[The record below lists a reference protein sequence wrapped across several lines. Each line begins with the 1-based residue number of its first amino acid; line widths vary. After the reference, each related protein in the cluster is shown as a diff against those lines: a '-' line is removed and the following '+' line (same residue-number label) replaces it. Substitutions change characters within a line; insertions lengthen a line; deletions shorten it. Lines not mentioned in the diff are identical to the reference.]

1 MRKIKYLGFLLIVL
15 ILSVYN
21 VKAVTIQEAIDE
33 AGAGVTFKLDKE
45 YQENLTIGSGK
56 KVILDLN
63 GNILRGNISINGGEL
78 TINDSTNNGKI
89 ITTNNIGVSNGKLT
103 LNGGNIESSNYAIY
117 GLNGS
122 LITING
128 GSITAK
134 NDWACLGSN
143 NTTGDAEFV
152 INGGTLNANY
162 QTVYIANPIG
172 LTINGGTLNGGI
184 AMRMGKLTITGGT
197 INATKTGSFDN
208 IKDYYSLGDGFAWT
222 ADAIHF
228 MGGTYTTNS
237 SKGNSL
243 EVNITGGN
251 INVENGLGSAV
262 VVYDIGKVSQN
273 ITVNISKDAKLV
285 TNATSRGSFDV
296 MNLEDI
302 GVTNPKTGYGVY
314 SGNVKTNIMGGVYS
328 DEPAPELIPD
338 KYEAYEVLEGNN
350 KGSYIVASES
360 EINDVASSKSIKEE
374 DVNTDEV
381 SLIEK
386 EIKDKYN
393 FAGYYDVSVVKT
405 TSDGDVV
412 GYVSEADKP
421 VEVVFDIPSDLP
433 KVKSGYV
440 RKYFVIRVHDGKTT
454 VIDDVKDNGN
464 GTVTFKSDKFSTYA
478 LAYNDVVKTVSSP
491 NTFDGITI
499 YLFTIL
505 VSFVLLAISSLV
517 FNKKQIK
524 TIE

>member
-1 MRKIKYLGFLLIVL
+1 MLNKIKFLGVWLIAL
-15 ILSVYN
+15 MLGAYN
-21 VKAVTIQEAIDE
+21 VRAVTIQESIDNGE
-33 AGAGVTFKLDKE
+33 SSVTFKLDKE

-56 KVILDLN
+56 KLILDLN
-63 GNILRGNISINGGEL
+63 GNTLRGNISINGGEL
-78 TINDSTNNGKI
+78 TVNDSTNNGKI
-89 ITTNNIGVSNGKLT
+89 ITTNNIGVSNGKFT
-103 LNGGNIESSNYAIY
+103 LNGGNIESANYAIY

-128 GSITAK
+128 GVITAK

-143 NTTGDAEFV
+143 NTTGDAEFI

-184 AMRMGKLTITGGT
+184 AMRMGKLTINGGT
-197 INATKTGSFDN
+197 INATKASASSFDD
-208 IKDYYSLGDGFAWT
+208 IKDYYNLSDGFAWT

-237 SKGNSL
+237 TKGNAL

-273 ITVNISKDAKLV
+273 ITINISKDAKLV
-285 TNATSRGSFDV
+285 TDATSRGSFDV
-296 MNLEDI
+296 MNLADI
-302 GVTNPKTGYGVY
+302 GVTNPKAGYGVY

-338 KYEAYEVLEGNN
+338 KYEVYEVIEGNN
-350 KGSYIVASES
+350 KGSYIVVSD
-360 EINDVASSKSIKEE
+360 NDLKDTASSKSVKEE
-374 DVNTDEV
+374 DVNTNDV

-386 EIKDKYN
+386 EIKDKYS
-393 FAGYYDVSVVKT
+393 FVGYYDVSVVKT
-405 TSDGDVV
+405 TTDGDVV
-412 GYVSEADKP
+412 GTIEETDEP
-421 VEVVFDIPSDLP
+421 VEVLLGVPSSLP
-433 KVKSGYV
+433 AVKTGFI
-440 RKYFVIRVHDGKTT
+440 RKYYVIRVHNGEVTI
-454 VIDDVKDNGN
+454 IDDVKDNGD

-478 LAYNDVVKTVSSP
+478 LAYTDVEENIKSP
-491 NTFDGITI
+491 NTFDGISI

-505 VSFVLLAISSLV
+505 ISFVVLAFSSIALK
-517 FNKKQIK
+517 NNN
-524 TIE
+524 